1 MKKRTHIPF
10 LMLLFVFYRGNLSQ
24 LFAQEFEPNWD
35 SLKQYQCPE
44 WFRDAKLGIFLHW
57 GPHSVPA
64 FDDWYGRNMYV
75 QGHRTYEYHVKT
87 YGHPS
92 KFGFKDI
99 ISLWKAEKFDA
110 DRLVKVFKQ
119 AGVKYVVPVA
129 AFHDNYDLWDSKHH
143 KWNAV
148 NIGPKKDI
156 IGLWREAVLKNGLRF
171 GVSAHSARC
180 YSWFNT
186 SKGSDKTGPY
196 AGIPYDGNDPR
207 YLDLYLEKNDEQ
219 GPYLPKNPSESW
231 MQSWYKRTKDL
242 VDSYQPD
249 LLYFDGGV
257 PFGDIG
263 LKIVSHYYNQ
273 NQKWHDGKLEAVFN
287 IKKTRL
293 SGAYQEGMCVRD
305 LERSQLEDIKPEPW
319 QTDTSIGSWFYRKD
333 GRYESVDS
341 IIDMFVDIVSKNG
354 NLLLNVPLKANGEMD
369 ATTKNILHELGEW
382 ISINGEAIYSTRP
395 WITYGEGPT
404 TVKERYSEEIKESF
418 TSKDFRF
425 TTKGENLYAFCLD
438 WPDQEAAITIKSLSL
453 GKELDKISRID
464 LLGHDGALK
473 WLRNSEGL
481 KIQLPSKKPCEY
493 AFAIRIQFEQ

>member
-1 MKKRTHIPF
+1 MLSRKLMSFSITGLIF
-10 LMLLFVFYRGNLSQ
+10 LVSISSPSL
-24 LFAQEFEPNWD
+24 AQKFD
-35 SLKQYQCPE
+35 SSWESLQQYQCPE

-64 FDDWYGRNMYV
+64 KDDWYGRNMYTESH
-75 QGHRTYEYHVKT
+75 QTYKHHVKQ

-92 KFGFKDI
+92 KFGFKDFI
-99 ISLWKAEKFDA
+99 PLWKAEKFDA
-110 DRLVKVFKQ
+110 DRLVKVFRQ
-119 AGVKYVVPVA
+119 AGAKYVVPVA
-129 AFHDNYDLWDSKHH
+129 AFHDNFDLWDSKHH

-148 NIGPKKDI
+148 NMGPKKDI

-171 GVSAHSARC
+171 GVSAHNARC

-196 AGIPYDGNDPR
+196 AGIPYDGSDPR
-207 YLDLYLEKNDEQ
+207 YVDFYLEKNDEK
-219 GPYLPKNPSESW
+219 GPYLPKNPSKSW

-263 LKIVSHYYNQ
+263 LKIVSHFYNQ
-273 NQKWHDGKLEAVFN
+273 NQKWHDGKLEAVLN

-293 SGAYQEGMCVRD
+293 SGAYREGMCVRD
-305 LERSQLEDIKPEPW
+305 LERSQLENIKPEPW

-354 NLLLNVPLKANGEMD
+354 NLLLNVPLKADGSMD
-369 ATTKNILHELGEW
+369 VTSKKILQGLGEW

-404 TVKERYSEEIKESF
+404 MVKEGYSEKIEESF

-425 TTKGENLYAFCLD
+425 TTKNNNLYVFCLD
-438 WPDQEAAITIKSLSL
+438 WPDNEAAITVKSLST
-453 GKELDKISRID
+453 GRKPDKISRID
-464 LLGHDGALK
+464 LLGYDGMLK
-473 WLRNSEGL
+473 WQRDREGL
-481 KIQLPSKKPCEY
+481 KIQLPSKKPFDY
-493 AFAIRIQFEQ
+493 AYALKITIDN